1 MASSTG
7 LTAPSSPVGTNTA
20 PPPATTMEP
29 KMDAGLLALACSGS
43 FHDLESFLDGKP
55 AAYTMGSSAAQPPD
69 LYAVTVGGNTLLHVV
84 ASSHGDSE
92 DLLNKA
98 SLVYSKAHGL
108 LFVQNSQGDTPLHC
122 AARAGNIPMM
132 SRFIDLANGQGINNA
147 KGLLETQNKLKETAL
162 HEAVRF
168 GSDDMVNLLMT
179 HDPELATLPE
189 EGTSPLY
196 LAILLENGIIAKTLH
211 DLSRG
216 VLSYS
221 GPNGRNA
228 LHVAVQ
234 RSQDLT
240 KMLLEWNN
248 DLTLQGDANGSIPL
262 QFAVITI
269 LSPRK
274 RYSQPIC
281 LELLKVNPDALY
293 QPDRNG
299 SFPIH
304 VAASVGATSI
314 ITDFLMKSHNCAGLL
329 DARGRTFLH
338 VAVDR
343 MKIGIVDYACRNISL
358 SWILNIQVKDGNTAL
373 HIAVRKG
380 SVRMFCSLLGNR
392 HVHLNLMNEKGE
404 TPLDIARQNLR
415 KGTRYMVEEAE
426 GSILRVLN
434 YIGAKRGISHQGFL
448 NEYDTDQ
455 ARQDEV
461 HFLSQMKEG
470 TQSRCICSVLIA
482 TVTFGAMFTMPGGY
496 RDEDHTHAGS
506 PILAGTPG
514 FDTFFMAN
522 TLAFAFS
529 ITATIFLMFSGDP
542 TVPLGTRKVLF
553 RRSILIIVISVF
565 SMTIAFA
572 IAAFMMLAPVARM
585 SAYAVLLSVILV
597 LVYICWEAAV
607 KYIFLFAALCK
618 RKGIWYGI
626 VWAWPL
632 AAFLLFVSL
641 FYFSCWLA
649 AWTHT
654 GGKVEPPAQPP
665 APFA

>member
-7 LTAPSSPVGTNTA
+7 LTAPSSPVGTNTT

-29 KMDAGLLALACSGS
+29 NMDAGLLALACSGS

-55 AAYTMGSSAAQPPD
+55 AAYTMGSSATQPPD

-84 ASSHGDSE
+84 AASHGDSE

-98 SLVYSKAHGL
+98 NLVYGKAPSL

-122 AARAGNIPMM
+122 AARAGNIPMV
-132 SRFIDLANGQGINNA
+132 SRFIDLAKGQGINNA

-168 GSDDMVNLLMT
+168 GSNDMVNLLMT

-196 LAILLENGIIAKTLH
+196 LAILLENGIIAKTLYE
-211 DLSRG
+211 LSGG

-269 LSPRK
+269 LCPRK

-293 QPDRNG
+293 QPDHNG
-299 SFPIH
+299 SFPTH

-314 ITDFLMKSHNCAGLL
+314 ITDFLMKSPNCAGLL

-343 MKIGIVDYACRNISL
+343 SKVGIVNYACRNISL
-358 SWILNIQVKDGNTAL
+358 SWILNIQDKDGNTAL
-373 HIAVRKG
+373 HIAVRKR

-392 HVHLNLMNEKGE
+392 QVHLNLMNEKGE
-404 TPLDIARQNLR
+404 TPSDIARQNILSEMES
-415 KGTRYMVEEAE
+415 GAQ
-426 GSILRVLN
+426 ILRVLN
-434 YIGAKRGISHQGFL
+434 YIGVKRGISHQGFL

-496 RDEDHTHAGS
+496 RDEGHTHAGS
-506 PILAGTPG
+506 PILAGTFG
-514 FDTFFMAN
+514 FDIFFMAN

-529 ITATIFLMFSGDP
+529 TTATIFLMFSGDP
-542 TVPLGTRKVLF
+542 TVPLGIRKALF
-553 RRSILIIVISVF
+553 RSTL
-565 SMTIAFA
+565 
-572 IAAFMMLAPVARM
+572 
-585 SAYAVLLSVILV
+585 
-597 LVYICWEAAV
+597 
-607 KYIFLFAALCK
+607 
-618 RKGIWYGI
+618 
-626 VWAWPL
+626 
-632 AAFLLFVSL
+632 
-641 FYFSCWLA
+641 
-649 AWTHT
+649 
-654 GGKVEPPAQPP
+654 
-665 APFA
+665 

>member
-1 MASSTG
+1 MASST
-7 LTAPSSPVGTNTA
+7 LLAAPSSPVVANAA
-20 PPPATTMEP
+20 PPPAATMEGR
-29 KMDAGLLALACSGS
+29 MDARLLAVACSGS
-43 FHDLESFLDGKP
+43 FHDLESLLNGTS
-55 AAYTMGSSAAQPPD
+55 AAYTPGSSAAQPPA
-69 LYAVTVGGNTLLHVV
+69 LYAVTFGGDTLLHVV
-84 ASSHGDSE
+84 AASHGDSE

-98 SLVYSKAHGL
+98 NLVYGKAPSL
-108 LFVQNSQGDTPLHC
+108 LFVQNNGGDTPLHF

-132 SRFIDLANGQGINNA
+132 SRFIDLANGQGINNG

-168 GSDDMVNLLMT
+168 GSNDMVSLLMA
-179 HDPELATLPE
+179 HDPELATIPA

-211 DLSRG
+211 DLSGG

-221 GPNGRNA
+221 GLNGRNA

-269 LSPRK
+269 LCPRK

-299 SFPIH
+299 SFPTH

-343 MKIGIVDYACRNISL
+343 KKTAIVDYACRNISL
-358 SWILNIQVKDGNTAL
+358 SWILNIQDKDGNTAL
-373 HIAVRKG
+373 HIAVRKR
-380 SVRMFCSLLGNR
+380 SARMFCSLLGNR
-392 HVHLNLMNEKGE
+392 QVHLNLMNEKGE
-404 TPLDIARQNLR
+404 TPSDIARQNLPS
-415 KGTRYMVEEAE
+415 GMESEAD
-426 GSILRVLN
+426 ILRVLN
-434 YIGAKRGISHQGFL
+434 YVGAKRGISHQGFL
-448 NEYDTDQ
+448 NEVDTDQ
-455 ARQDEV
+455 ARQDEI

-496 RDEDHTHAGS
+496 RDEHDTHAGS
-506 PILAGTPG
+506 PILAGTFA
-514 FDTFFMAN
+514 FDIFFMTN

-529 ITATIFLMFSGDP
+529 ITATVFLMFSGDP
-542 TVPLGTRKVLF
+542 TLPLGIRKVLF
-553 RRSILIIVISVF
+553 RRSITIILISVS

-572 IAAFMMLAPVARM
+572 DAALIMLGRVAPM
-585 SAYAVLLSVILV
+585 SACAVIFSIILIM
-597 LVYICWEAAV
+597 VYNIRESAV
-607 KYIFLFAALCK
+607 KYFFLFAAVCK
-618 RKGIWYGI
+618 RNGIWYGI
-626 VWAWPL
+626 VWAWPV
-632 AAFLLFVSL
+632 AAVLFLSPISVACSIALTSH
-641 FYFSCWLA
+641 A
-649 AWTHT
+649 
-654 GGKVEPPAQPP
+654 GGKLEPPAQPP
-665 APFA
+665 TPFA

>member
-7 LTAPSSPVGTNTA
+7 LTAPSSPVGTNTT

-29 KMDAGLLALACSGS
+29 NMDAGLLALACSGS

-55 AAYTMGSSAAQPPD
+55 AAFTMGSSATQPPD

-84 ASSHGDSE
+84 AASHGDSE
-92 DLLNKA
+92 DLLDKA
-98 SLVYSKAHGL
+98 RLVYSKAHSL
-108 LFVQNSQGDTPLHC
+108 LFVQNNEGDTPLHC
-122 AARAGNIPMM
+122 AARAWNIPMM
-132 SRFIDLANGQGINNA
+132 SLLIDLANGQGINNA

-168 GSDDMVNLLMT
+168 GSNDMVNLLMAR
-179 HDPELATLPE
+179 DPELATLPE

-196 LAILLENGIIAKTLH
+196 LAILLENGIIAKTLYE
-211 DLSRG
+211 LSGG

-248 DLTLQGDANGSIPL
+248 DLIQQGDANGIMPL
-262 QFAVITI
+262 QFAVVDI
-269 LSPRK
+269 LRRRK
-274 RYSQPIC
+274 RASQPIC
-281 LELLKVNPDALY
+281 FELLKVNPDALY
-293 QPDRNG
+293 QSDRNG
-299 SFPIH
+299 SFPTH

-338 VAVDR
+338 VAVDK

-358 SWILNIQVKDGNTAL
+358 SWILNIQDKDGNTAL
-373 HIAVRKG
+373 HIAE
-380 SVRMFCSLLGNR
+380 SDAQILG
-392 HVHLNLMNEKGE
+392 
-404 TPLDIARQNLR
+404 
-415 KGTRYMVEEAE
+415 
-426 GSILRVLN
+426 VLN

-455 ARQDEV
+455 ARQDEI
-461 HFLSQMKEG
+461 HLLRQMKEG

-506 PILAGTPG
+506 PILAGTFG
-514 FDTFFMAN
+514 FDIFFMAN

-529 ITATIFLMFSGDP
+529 TTATIFLMFSGDP
-542 TVPLGTRKVLF
+542 TVPLGIRKVLF
-553 RRSILIIVISVF
+553 RRSISIILISVSCMTLAF
-565 SMTIAFA
+565 TIAA
-572 IAAFMMLAPVARM
+572 VMMLVPVALM
-585 SAYAVLLSVILV
+585 SAFAVVLSVDLV
-597 LVYICWEAAV
+597 VVYVCWEAV
-607 KYIFLFAALCK
+607 FKSIFLFAALC
-618 RKGIWYGI
+618 RRNGIWYGI
-626 VWAWPL
+626 VWACPF
-632 AAFLLFVSL
+632 AAVFFMSSISVACSFALGSH
-641 FYFSCWLA
+641 A
-649 AWTHT
+649 